1 MFSLCLLEKH
11 FERHCFISK
20 WLSVLQ
26 EMNHLKSILWAGTN
40 YSSCV
45 ILFRRVLY
53 VWGEQ
58 HKHRRRALVG
68 TSPCCCRHNGLG
80 LFALPA
86 RLLFLLLFLNVI
98 ACHAK
103 IQHNDS
109 CDHQTQW
116 TGMFTEIGFGAQR
129 NSRYCSESHICLAI
143 TRTSQHLISILP
155 HVIALFCVCQSYV
168 HKHCKPTWKPT
179 RVCS

>member
-1 MFSLCLLEKH
+1 
-11 FERHCFISK
+11 
-20 WLSVLQ
+20 
-26 EMNHLKSILWAGTN
+26 MNHLKSILWAGTN

-45 ILFRRVLY
+45 IFSFAVSSMCGENSTNTGDGLWLAPPRV
-53 VWGEQ
+53 VADTT
-58 HKHRRRALVG
+58 ALDCLL
-68 TSPCCCRHNGLG
+68 SPH
-80 LFALPA
+80 ASSSSSSSSI
-86 RLLFLLLFLNVI
+86 VI

-143 TRTSQHLISILP
+143 TRTSQHSISILP
-155 HVIALFCVCQSYV
+155 HVIALFCVCQELCAQTLQTNMKTNPCVFIADKIHQLQLFPS
-168 HKHCKPTWKPT
+168 
-179 RVCS
+179 